1 MDKAECLQ
9 LLKKFEGS
17 TFIKYCGLTLES
29 ADCGWVKAS
38 MPVKEEITNPFGYI
52 HGGALQTLIDSA
64 GGIVCWTVGCKVCT
78 LGLSTSFMSNVKVG
92 HRVFAEARVV
102 RKTDHVVF
110 TEVQVYSDEGDILAK
125 GSATMYI
132 VGTYEKIPPRW

>member
-1 MDKAECLQ
+1 MNKEECLR
-9 LLKKFEGS
+9 LLKKFEVS
-17 TFIKYCGLTLES
+17 TFIKYCGLTLED

-38 MPVKEEITNPFGYI
+38 MPVTEAITNPFGYI
-52 HGGALQTLIDSA
+52 HGGALETLIDSA

-78 LGLSTSFMSNVKVG
+78 LSLSTSFMSNVKVG
-92 HRVFAEARVV
+92 RTVFAEASVV

-110 TEVQVYSDEGDILAK
+110 TEVKVYSDEGEVLAK

-132 VGTYEKIPPRW
+132 VGVYEKIPPRW